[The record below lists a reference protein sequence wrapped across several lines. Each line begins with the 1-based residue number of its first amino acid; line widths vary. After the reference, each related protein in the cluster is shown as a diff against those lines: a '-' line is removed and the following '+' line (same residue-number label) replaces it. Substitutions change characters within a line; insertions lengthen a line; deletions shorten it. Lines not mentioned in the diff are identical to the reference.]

1 MPDTLIFANNA
12 ISRLAATLLSSNT
25 TLTVLTGTGELFPS
39 PGVGEYFKLT
49 IEDRRT
55 QQIEIVHCT
64 GRAGDVLTIV
74 RAREDT
80 TAHTLYSGATV
91 SNRITRDTMDAVL
104 DQVPNPNPWY
114 LGPFASAPTTDNDG
128 NALATGQQYYNT
140 TDTKIYV
147 YTGASW
153 LAMNTPQTSVDTG
166 VLGVFVIPALA
177 AFDGSTTAFSISYT
191 NYSGVTAPLPTTVS
205 EQLLIFIDNVQQKPG
220 TDFTLSALGTITF
233 TVAPPADAQF
243 WGLWVA
249 PGGSGVNPQTGT
261 AYTLVANDAGKTV
274 TMNNASANVV
284 TVPSNAAVPLPIGT
298 KIDVI
303 QLGAGQTSFAITT
316 DTLNSRSSWVKISAR
331 YGRATLTKITAT
343 AWVLSGDLAA

>member
-1 MPDTLIFANNA
+1 MPDQILFANNA
-12 ISRLAATLLSSNT
+12 ISTLASAIGVSATVLPLAA
-25 TLTVLTGTGELFPS
+25 GTGELFPS

-55 QQIEIVHCT
+55 QQIEITHCI
-64 GRAGDVLTIV
+64 GRSADSLTVV
-74 RAREDT
+74 RAQEDT
-80 TAHTLYSGATV
+80 TALAFLAGATV
-91 SNRITRDTMDAVL
+91 SNRMTRDTADAIL

-128 NALATGQQYYNT
+128 NPLAAGQQYFNT
-140 TDTKIYV
+140 ANSTIYA

-153 LAMNTPQTSVDTG
+153 LAMNTPQVAAG
-166 VLGVFVIPALA
+166 MNALGVFVIPALA
-177 AFDGSTTAFSISYT
+177 AFDGVTTAFAISYT
-191 NYSGVTAPLPTTVS
+191 DYSAVTASLPTTIS
-205 EQLLIFIDNVQQKPG
+205 EQLLIFVDNVQQKPG
-220 TDFTLSALGTITF
+220 TDFTLTALGTITF
-233 TVAPPADAQF
+233 AVAPPADAQF

-261 AYTLVANDAGKTV
+261 AYTSVANDAGKTI

-284 TVPSNAAVPLPIGT
+284 TIPANASVPYPIGT
-298 KIDVI
+298 KIDVV

-331 YGRATLTKITAT
+331 YGRATLTKVTAT
-343 AWVLSGDLAA
+343 SWVLSGDLAA